1 MPAENER
8 DREATASEA
17 SQATPERKL
26 WVPPRLDRAVGIDD
40 VHQTKL
46 GVPESGGQSPATTS

>member
-26 WVPPRLDRAVGIDD
+26 WIPPRLDRGVGIDD
-40 VHQTKL
+40 VHQTKI
-46 GVPESGGQSPATTS
+46 GNPEVGGISPATTS

>member
-1 MPAENER
+1 MPAENEQ

-17 SQATPERKL
+17 SQATPERKP
-26 WVPPRLDRAVGIDD
+26 WVPPRLDRGVGIDD

-46 GVPESGGQSPATTS
+46 GVQEPGSGSPATTS

>member
-17 SQATPERKL
+17 SQATPERKP
-26 WVPPRLDRAVGIDD
+26 WVPPRLDRGVGIDD
-40 VHQTKL
+40 VHQTKATTS
-46 GVPESGGQSPATTS
+46 ETGGQSPATTS